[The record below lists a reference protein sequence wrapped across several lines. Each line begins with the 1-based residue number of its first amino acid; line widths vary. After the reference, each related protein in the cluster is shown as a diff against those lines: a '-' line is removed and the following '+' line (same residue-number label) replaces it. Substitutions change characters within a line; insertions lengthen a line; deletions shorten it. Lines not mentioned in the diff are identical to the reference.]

1 MGKFVA
7 MLIITLILIALGL
20 LNSNMDKT
28 DDDGHVLT
36 ARWAEFRKAS
46 DADRPQKMLS
56 VLSLIKEEAVRS
68 HLPVDFYDA
77 GKEYVNVSV
86 SRNWKL
92 RDSLNREF
100 GREVEAFGEPIVTYT
115 WMKEFGRTSTDE
127 RWEYVRTHPRGFQGK
142 NRPFYRG
149 LGSYMGGDLAG
160 FIADDR
166 EYVLWDCL
174 RQRQYS
180 SETPEKDEIYTA
192 LLEKVKGRYPNEQFL
207 HFTVAQRL
215 PAEKRKAAMER
226 LAETFKG
233 TAMAFYPREV
243 LMETDFQELGKK
255 PSTEQE
261 YKEFYNRCRAFEKE
275 RKALSGTEATIARS
289 RTGVKGIIETLES
302 KMLHIQVVGDH
313 FRIFLRNLPSA
324 KLTVRTDKK
333 KVVLEK
339 TLNNP
344 KKSFYVLDTLD
355 VPIPVL
361 TDGSYAAEVVSS
373 KEAASCMYNR
383 NRLSLALRNESE
395 GIAAYAAEHLSGRPV
410 ETGELVLWKG
420 DTEVD
425 AKTVRFDG
433 FTRIPKS
440 LQDRIGENTRV
451 SYSLSVRVPD
461 QDGLKKESER
471 VYVSRYRNSYEFH
484 ETPDGTFCRIYR
496 DRGAYNPGDT
506 LKFKT
511 VVSKGNLI
519 DRLAVVPDLK
529 LTAVLENAEGKEV
542 SRIKLKTNDFGSA
555 SGEFALP
562 VGERNGLFSL
572 RIDGPGGRLGSTRF
586 RVDEFILPTF
596 QLTFDRNETLY
607 LPGDEIRVSGKVAAF
622 SGHSLT
628 GARIENRVTRW
639 GTVVHE
645 ETVVPSPDGSFG
657 FTFKAMDPGNY
668 SVESKVVDATGETLD
683 FSTSYYV
690 NDGISVSATLL
701 GMANG
706 TFTAMDEKSVRRYV
720 PGRYYME
727 KSVLTGEILEADMS
741 VRNSNGDEVPM
752 EILYALLDERGS
764 EVLSGKTAS
773 GEKLSLDLS
782 GRPSGLYTLKV
793 SARTENR
800 AGEEIKDEES
810 YRIFK
815 IRESESILP
824 SPLRELFIAG
834 PSEVADGE
842 KIRLRMGSADGEEW
856 AVVTIFGK
864 NCEVLETRRVHL
876 DGIKGKKGSLTD
888 LAFEYKASYPDAVRL
903 QVFYFKYGRTV
914 SFDREFRRRHDALVL
929 PLSFISLT
937 DKAFP
942 GTEYTV
948 RLKTDP
954 GTEAL
959 VSVYDKSIDAIAPN
973 RWEVLTRQQFSVPY
987 VSVDAVCGSV
997 TGEDIYAGA
1006 PKYGIDLVAPL
1017 TKDGKPAG
1025 MVVDETGA
1033 PVIGAYVSYVGTNR
1047 GSTTDP
1053 YGIFTLEKSGETLV
1067 EVSCIG
1073 YVTQRVLAVPGVV
1086 VVLKEDY
1093 QMLEETVVTGYG
1105 AAKGSARMATRSVM
1119 FSKNAGVAE
1128 EEMVMM
1134 DAVAPMAM
1142 PMESADNGLMDEAAE
1157 VAVREKF
1164 ENALAFLP
1172 HLLSGRSGE
1181 IEFSFRTS
1189 DKLSTYHVDVYAHD
1203 KDMRNTFLRQ
1213 DFVVTIPV
1221 KVSVNEPRYLYAGD
1235 NYRMAASVSNNS
1247 DAPVPGRLMLQVFRG
1262 GSSEPASV
1270 QALPLTVPAGGVA
1283 EGAFFT
1289 AVPSGIDTL
1298 VLKTVFLADDGSF
1311 SDAVRLEVP
1320 VKASEQTLT
1329 EAHSSVLRAGMDR
1342 EALLAQLRKRFVN
1355 VDGARA
1361 DLREIAIIDMVREA
1375 IPDHIDPRGDDVLS
1389 LSEAWYA
1396 RKIAS
1401 TVSALDPGAGEMPES
1416 KLLERILACR
1426 NSDGGFAWFEGM
1438 NSSPVITAVLMER
1451 FAKLRGLGFEVPDL
1465 SSSAT
1470 YLDKVLF
1477 DRSLP
1482 YWCGWISYEQYLYAR
1497 SFYASVPFNV
1507 TPATKTGQERLSDFR
1522 KWAKDYLVPVK
1533 SRGLSGQ
1540 ILGKAR
1546 RIMTL
1551 RNLLALEGGSA
1562 LAKDWGVKFG
1572 TMSKMRKSVEAE
1584 VVSLLEYAVE
1594 HRDGGWYYPNA
1605 VLPFRGLLE
1614 SEAYA
1619 HSLLCDLLT
1628 AVRRDGSSDTR
1639 LDTVSDGIRLWL
1651 MLQKETQQW
1660 GDSPAYVDA
1669 LTSVLNGSEA
1679 VLSTKVLAL
1688 SATFTKP
1695 FTGIKSAGNG
1705 FTVERKFF
1713 RAVTVEEKY
1722 NDRTEDKNRNV
1733 TEYQEIRPGDPVHVG
1748 EKIFVRYEIWNQEN
1762 RSFVRL
1768 TAPREAAFTPV
1779 DQLSGH
1785 YGWWLQ
1791 PLRIDGL
1798 YSFVP
1803 QGYRNV
1809 KADRTEYYFDSYP
1822 EEKTTVTEE
1831 FFVTRS
1837 GSFTAPVV
1845 EIESL
1850 YAPHYRA
1857 NGGFEGVLTADPKAL
1872 SASAM

>member
-1 MGKFVA
+1 M
-7 MLIITLILIALGL
+7 ITLLLLAFGL
-20 LNSNMDKT
+20 FNSNMDKT
-28 DDDGHVLT
+28 DTDGHVLT
-36 ARWAEFRKAS
+36 AKWAEYQKAS

-56 VLSLIKEEAVRS
+56 ILSSIKGEAVRS

-77 GKEYVNVSV
+77 GRNYINVSAR
-86 SRNWKL
+86 RNWKL
-92 RDSLNREF
+92 RDSLEREF
-100 GREVEAFGEPIVTYT
+100 GHEVEAFGEPIVTYT
-115 WMKEFGRTSTDE
+115 WMKEFGEASTDE

-142 NRPFYRG
+142 NRHFYRD
-149 LGSYMGGDLAG
+149 LGSLMSGDFTG

-192 LLEKVKGRYPNEQFL
+192 LFDKVKGRYPNEQL
-207 HFTVAQRL
+207 LQFTVAQRL
-215 PAEKRKAAMER
+215 PAEKRKAEMER
-226 LAETFKG
+226 LADAFKG

-243 LMETDFQELGKK
+243 LMVTAFQELEKK

-261 YKEFYNRCRAFEKE
+261 YKDFYNLCRAFEKE

-289 RTGVKGIIETLES
+289 RTGVKGIIQTLES

-324 KLTVRTDKK
+324 KFTLRTDKK
-333 KVVLEK
+333 KIVLEK
-339 TLNNP
+339 TLTNP
-344 KKSFYVLDTLD
+344 KKSFYVIDTLE

-361 TDGSYAAEVVSS
+361 TDGSYTAEVVSS
-373 KEAASCMYNR
+373 KEAASCIYNR

-410 ETGELVLWKG
+410 ESGELVLWKG

-425 AKTVRFDG
+425 AKSIRFDG

-440 LQDRIGENTRV
+440 LQDRIVENSRV

-461 QDGLKKESER
+461 AEGRKKESER

-519 DRLAVVPDLK
+519 DRLAVAPDMK

-542 SRIKLKTNDFGSA
+542 SSIKLKTNEFGSA

-562 VGERNGLFSL
+562 VGERNGMFSL

-586 RVDEFILPTF
+586 RVDEFVLPTF

-645 ETVVPSPDGSFG
+645 ETVVPSTDGSFG
-657 FTFKAMDPGNY
+657 FAFKAMDSGSY
-668 SVESKVVDATGETLD
+668 YVESKVVDATGETLD
-683 FSTSYYV
+683 FSTSFYV
-690 NDGISVSATLL
+690 NDGISVSADLL
-701 GMANG
+701 GMADG
-706 TFTAMDEKSVRRYV
+706 TFTAMDEKSVRGYV

-727 KSVLTGEILEADMS
+727 KSILTGEILEADMS

-752 EILYALLDERGS
+752 DILYTLLDERGG

-773 GEKLSLDLS
+773 GEKLSLNLS
-782 GRPSGLYTLKV
+782 TRPSGLYTLKI

-800 AGEEIKDEES
+800 AGQEIKDKES

-815 IRESESILP
+815 IRESDSFLP

-842 KIRLRMGSADGEEW
+842 MIRLRMGSADGEEW
-856 AVVTIFGK
+856 AVVTVFGK
-864 NCEVLETRRVHL
+864 DREVLETRRVHL

-888 LAFEYKASYPDAVRL
+888 LAFAYKSSYPDAVRL

-914 SFDREFRRRHDALVL
+914 TFDREFRRRHDALVL

-948 RLKTDP
+948 RLKTAP
-954 GTEAL
+954 EAEAL

-987 VSVDAVCGSV
+987 VSVDAVCGGV

-1025 MVVDETGA
+1025 MVVGETGA
-1033 PVIGAYVSYVGTNR
+1033 PVIGAYISFVGTNR
-1047 GSTTDP
+1047 GTTTDP
-1053 YGIFTLEKSGETLV
+1053 DGIFTLEKSGETLI

-1073 YVTQRVLAVPGVV
+1073 YLTQRVLAVPGVL

-1105 AAKGSARMATRSVM
+1105 VAKGSRIRGAATRSVL
-1119 FSKNAGVAE
+1119 FSKSAAVAE

-1134 DAVAPMAM
+1134 DAAAPMAVA
-1142 PMESADNGLMDEAAE
+1142 MESADNGLMEEAAE

-1172 HLLSGRSGE
+1172 HLLSGRTGE

-1203 KDMRNTFLRQ
+1203 KNMRNTFLRQ

-1235 NYRMAASVSNNS
+1235 NYRLTASVSNNS
-1247 DAPVPGRLMLQVFRG
+1247 DAPVPGRLMLQVFRD
-1262 GSSEPASV
+1262 GSAEPASV
-1270 QALPLTVPAGGVA
+1270 QSLPLTVPAGGVA

-1298 VLKTVFLADDGSF
+1298 VLKTVFLAEDGSF
-1311 SDAVRLEVP
+1311 SDAIRQEIP
-1320 VKASEQTLT
+1320 VFAAEQTLT
-1329 EAHSSVLRAGMDR
+1329 EAHSAVLRADMDR
-1342 EALLAQLRKRFVN
+1342 EALLLQLRNRFVN
-1355 VDGARA
+1355 VDGSGA
-1361 DLREIAIIDMVREA
+1361 DLREIAVIDMIREA
-1375 IPDHIDPRGDDVLS
+1375 LPDHIDPRGEDVLS

-1401 TVSALDPGAGEMPES
+1401 TVSSLDPESGELPAS
-1416 KLLERILACR
+1416 KLLDRILACR
-1426 NSDGGFAWFEGM
+1426 NADGGFAWFEGM
-1438 NSSPVITAVLMER
+1438 DSSPVITAVMLER
-1451 FAKLRGLGFEVPDL
+1451 FAKLRGLGFDVPDL
-1465 SSSAT
+1465 STSAA

-1477 DRSLP
+1477 DRSMP

-1497 SFYASVPFNV
+1497 SFYPGVPFSV
-1507 TPATKTGQERLSDFR
+1507 SPATKAGKDRLADFR
-1522 KWAKDYLVPVK
+1522 KWAKDYLVPAK
-1533 SRGLSGQ
+1533 SRGLTGQ

-1551 RNLLALEGGSA
+1551 RNLLAADSGTA
-1562 LAKDWGVKFG
+1562 LAKAWGVKFG
-1572 TMSKMRKSVEAE
+1572 AVSKMRKSVEAD

-1628 AVRRDGSSDTR
+1628 AIRRDGASDPR
-1639 LDTVSDGIRLWL
+1639 LETVSDGIRLWL

-1688 SATFTKP
+1688 SATYTKP
-1695 FTGIKSAGNG
+1695 FSGIKAAGNG
-1705 FTVERKFF
+1705 FTVARKFY
-1713 RAVTVEEKY
+1713 RAATVEEKY
-1722 NDRTEDKNRNV
+1722 NDRTEEKNRNV
-1733 TEYQEIRPGDPVHVG
+1733 TEYQEIKPGDPVHVG
-1748 EKIFVRYEIWNQEN
+1748 EKVFVRYEIWNQEN

-1768 TAPREAAFTPV
+1768 SAPREAAFTPV
-1779 DQLSGH
+1779 NQLSGR

-1791 PLRIDGL
+1791 PLRIEGL
-1798 YSFVP
+1798 YSFTP

-1822 EEKTTVTEE
+1822 EEKTTITEE

-1857 NGGFEGVLTADPKAL
+1857 NDGFGGVLP
-1872 SASAM
+1872 SEP